1 MSLYIKNIGCYR
13 NVKAKDKYFYIP
25 DSVFRDYEINNSVE
39 TNGYL
44 STYGDKDK
52 KLKVIQKLPF
62 NKISKT
68 NFNRDE
74 ALKELDKSHLGLEEV
89 KSQIA
94 IYINKQMRL
103 EQLRKEKAKDKEL
116 NKVQQAYLELM
127 HSQGYDVDF
136 DLNNPEKDSKKQAP
150 FYVL

>member
-1 MSLYIKNIGCYR
+1 M
-13 NVKAKDKYFYIP
+13 
-25 DSVFRDYEINNSVE
+25 
-39 TNGYL
+39 
-44 STYGDKDK
+44 
-52 KLKVIQKLPF
+52 PF